1 MTTKE
6 TLEALIPAIMEIE
19 GGYYEN
25 ICFFI
30 SDANAG
36 LERIG
41 SPYRYKA
48 TSKICSA
55 GTLAEGEYVNI
66 IEVVQGQ

>member
-1 MTTKE
+1 MTTQE

-25 ICFFI
+25 VCFFI

-48 TSKICSA
+48 NSKTHSP
-55 GTLAEGEYVNI
+55 GTLAEGEYVDTI
-66 IEVVQGQ
+66 WIEMS